1 MTRKRFSFVV
11 LVFLFLLFIILL
23 SWDFFYSK
31 LFLEPKIEKLRG
43 SNILL
48 ITVDGLNGNYFND
61 TIFPQELS
69 KNRIFFENCITPSI
83 QELPFYISLFSSEY
97 PIHHHFLDNLSGK
110 VKGVFPSMERF
121 KKNNYTTAAF
131 ISNIFLS
138 KFTGLS
144 QSFDFYFDTFD
155 VKRKK
160 IKRVFIDAEYL
171 TDSLISW
178 LKRERKF
185 PFFIWVNY
193 SDLDN
198 LILDKREK
206 DIEVIK
212 AVYQKK
218 VQYIERNI
226 LKIMNFLKDEQ
237 LIGDTL
243 VVIASSKS
251 FPLRKNNVYSDLI
264 NPESVKAPVFFY
276 IPKLENMNRLKVRNK
291 VSSLDIM
298 PTLIDVLLGEGLDKV
313 DGISFKRA
321 LYGGKISKKRA
332 IISFN
337 YYPKYHLEA
346 DSEVY
351 YSDGKTVFYKR
362 FDGKSFL
369 IKGEKKFKVTEKLK
383 KKEEEKILKLK
394 RTKREKIENIVLDPA
409 ILKRFSDIGILPP
422 LIFKNSRKFLISK
435 AKNFFLSQRYFFNG
449 FNEKAYR
456 IINDSDLFEA
466 KYLKA
471 IILLKRGYYQLAIG
485 TLKELIDKFPYN
497 NLFLSKV
504 KFAYINSG
512 EIEKG
517 VVFFEQI
524 VTKYPNNAAV
534 LNQLGDLY
542 FIKGD
547 YKKAEEYFNLSVKIS
562 PQNYYSYFKIGVI
575 NIRKN
580 NIEYAKE
587 NLIKALESGNNIED
601 LYYYLGVI
609 AKREGNLKLAL
620 RYFKREVS
628 LFPENFKVYR
638 NLAEI
643 YKELSQYEK
652 EIYYLKLIINYKP
665 ESVEPYFELAKAY
678 LLLNRNLSE
687 TVPLVL
693 KGIQNCKDVKKL
705 PEAYMLLSDIYKFLG
720 DGKKALYYKKLSV
733 KIKKYGLGKSPVF

>member
-1 MTRKRFSFVV
+1 MTRKRFSFI
-11 LVFLFLLFIILL
+11 LLIFLFILFALLIFY
-23 SWDFFYSK
+23 DFFYNK
-31 LFLEPKIEKLRG
+31 FFLEPKVRELRG
-43 SNILL
+43 ENVIL
-48 ITVDGLNGNYFND
+48 ITVDGLNMDFYDD
-61 TIFPQELS
+61 TFFPDEIS
-69 KNRIFFENCITPSI
+69 RNRIFFENCITPSI

-97 PIHHHFLDNLSGK
+97 PIHHHFFDNLSGK
-110 VKGVFPSMERF
+110 VKGVFPAMEKF
-121 KKNNYTTAAF
+121 KNNNYMTAAF
-131 ISNIFLS
+131 ISNIYLS
-138 KFTGLS
+138 KYTGLS

-155 VKRKK
+155 VERKK
-160 IKRVFIDAEYL
+160 IKKMFLDAEYL
-171 TDSLISW
+171 TDNLLSW
-178 LKRERKF
+178 FKRKRKF

-198 LILDKREK
+198 LILDKSKK
-206 DIEVIK
+206 DINTIRNI
-212 AVYQKK
+212 YQKK
-218 VQYIERNI
+218 VLYIERNI
-226 LKIMNFLKDEQ
+226 LRIINFLQDEQ
-237 LIGDTL
+237 LIKDT
-243 VVIASSKS
+243 VIIIASSRS
-251 FPLRKNNVYSDLI
+251 FPLEKENIYPDLI
-264 NPESVKAPVFFY
+264 NPKSVKAPILFY
-276 IPKLENMNRLKVRNK
+276 MPKLEDINRVKIKVK
-291 VSSLDIM
+291 VSSIDIM
-298 PTLIDVLLGEGLDKV
+298 PTLIDLLLGEKLNNV
-313 DGISFKRA
+313 DGVSFKRS

-332 IISFN
+332 IISLN
-337 YYPKYHLEA
+337 YYPKYHLGA
-346 DSEVY
+346 DSEIY
-351 YSDGKTVFYKR
+351 YSDRKTVFYKR
-362 FDGKSFL
+362 FDGESFS

-456 IINDSDLFEA
+456 IIKDSDLFEA

-517 VVFFEQI
+517 IVFFEQI
-524 VTKYPNNAAV
+524 VAKYPNNAAV

-562 PQNYYSYFKIGVI
+562 PLNYYSYFKIGVI

-580 NIEYAKE
+580 NIESAKE

-620 RYFKREVS
+620 RYFKGEVS
-628 LFPENFKVYR
+628 LFPENYKVYKS
-638 NLAEI
+638 LAEI
-643 YKELSQYEK
+643 YKKLSQYEK
-652 EIYYLKLIINYKP
+652 EIYYLKVIINYKP

-705 PEAYMLLSDIYKFLG
+705 PEAYMLLSEIYKFLG
-720 DGKKALYYKKLSV
+720 DSKKALYYKKLSI
-733 KIKKYGLGKSPVF
+733 KIKKYGLSKSPVF